1 MKLSWLQTDYNV
13 SRKLKKITFFYSLLP
28 KVKLQCNDI
37 ECVGCQAVGTRVLM
51 RNNLMLYIVIFSL
64 FICGS
69 IESRFDRIHRTTNIR
84 KEPKKIVRYLLF
96 PPSLTQRGKPDYLN
110 IFFPHLNSIVGL
122 FFLFIYLLLYLLL
135 KAFTSLRD
143 STHPEHMQVPWF
155 TLPRYTPSLSYIG
168 RSISPSLPS
177 LNIKRFIEYSTNQR

>member
-96 PPSLTQRGKPDYLN
+96 PPSLSQRGKPDYLN

-122 FFLFIYLLLYLLL
+122 FFYLFICFCIYYWKLLPLCAIRRIQSTC
-135 KAFTSLRD
+135 KCPGSLCQDTRLPCRI
-143 STHPEHMQVPWF
+143 SAGQSHRLCRPW
-155 TLPRYTPSLSYIG
+155 
-168 RSISPSLPS
+168 ISNVL
-177 LNIKRFIEYSTNQR
+177 